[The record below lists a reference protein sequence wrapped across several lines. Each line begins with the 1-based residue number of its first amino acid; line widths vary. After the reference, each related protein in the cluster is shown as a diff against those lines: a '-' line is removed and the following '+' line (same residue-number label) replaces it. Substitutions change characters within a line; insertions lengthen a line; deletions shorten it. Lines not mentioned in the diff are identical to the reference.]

1 MNRSSSRWIIGVLA
15 VVVVVALFYGFRHE
29 RPKPQPTASQNAPA
43 VATAPAPQP
52 PTAAPASQSASPSRE
67 LAATGSNPHDLTPN
81 AAAQAPAVPNF
92 VDLVQT
98 VKPAVV
104 SVRVKSDLAPQI
116 TSGEEGTNPFEGTPL
131 EPFFRQFSPPGE
143 WHQGQGIPHRYVQ
156 AQGSG
161 FFISAEGHIVTN
173 NHVVAN
179 AVQLQ
184 IVMDDGKVLDA
195 KVIGTDPKTDLALLK
210 VEGQNAFPFVSLAD
224 DLPNIGEWVIA
235 MGNPFGLGGTVTA
248 GIVSARGRDI
258 GSGPYNDFLQIDA
271 AVNRG
276 NSGGPTFN
284 MSGRVIGVNTAIYS
298 PSGGSVGIAFDI
310 PATTVKPVIAQLKE
324 RGYVE
329 RGWIGVQVQPVTK
342 EIADSIG
349 MKEAEG
355 ALIAGTQ
362 PDSPAA
368 KAGLKVGDVITA
380 LNGAKVKDSRD
391 LARQVAGMAPSTTVE
406 IGYSR
411 EGKQE
416 TAQVTI
422 AQLKVQHQP
431 PQKRE
436 APAQSGGTSQTSRLG
451 IAVAPAA
458 RVMGIGEQG
467 VAVIRVDP
475 SGKGAEAGL
484 QPGDVIVQLGGKE
497 VSSPEEVTR
506 ALEAATAQ
514 KKQHVLALVRRN
526 DREMFIAL
534 PTG

>member
-15 VVVVVALFYGFRHE
+15 IVVVVALFYGLRHE
-29 RPKPQPTASQNAPA
+29 RPTSQPTASQNAPA
-43 VATAPAPQP
+43 LATAPAPQP
-52 PTAAPASQSASPSRE
+52 PTAAPASPSATPSRA

-98 VKPAVV
+98 VKPAVA
-104 SVRVKSDLAPQI
+104 SVRVKSDVTPQI
-116 TSGEEGTNPFEGTPL
+116 TSPEEGTNPFEGTPL

-143 WHQGQGIPHRYVQ
+143 GRQGIPHRYVQ

-161 FFISAEGHIVTN
+161 FFINAEGHIVTN

-184 IVMDDGKVLDA
+184 VVMDDGKVLDA

-210 VEGQNAFPFVSLAD
+210 VEGQSAFPFVTLAD
-224 DLPNIGEWVIA
+224 DLPKIGEWVIA

-248 GIVSARGRDI
+248 GIVSAQGRDI
-258 GSGPYNDFLQIDA
+258 GSGSYNDFLQIDA

-342 EIADSIG
+342 EIADSLG

-355 ALIAGTQ
+355 ALVSSAA

-368 KAGLKVGDVITA
+368 KAGLKVGDVITT
-380 LNGAKVKDSRD
+380 LNGSKVKDARD
-391 LARQVAGMAPSTTVE
+391 LARQVAGMAPNSPVE
-406 IGYSR
+406 IGFLR
-411 EGKQE
+411 NGKEE

-431 PQKRE
+431 PQKRQ
-436 APAQSGGTSQTSRLG
+436 APAQSGENPQTSRLG

-484 QPGDVIVQLGGKE
+484 QPGDVIVQLGGKD

-506 ALEAATAQ
+506 ALQAATAQ
-514 KKQHVLALVRRN
+514 RKQHVLALVRRN

>member
-1 MNRSSSRWIIGVLA
+1 MNRSSSRWIIGALA
-15 VVVVVALFYGFRHE
+15 ILVVVALSYGLRRE
-29 RPKPQPTASQNAPA
+29 AQPIAAQNSPTIAPVPPPQPSTS
-43 VATAPAPQP
+43 PAPQ
-52 PTAAPASQSASPSRE
+52 SAVP
-67 LAATGSNPHDLTPN
+67 LLAQAATSSNPHDLSPN

-92 VDLVQT
+92 VDLVQA

-104 SVRVKSDLAPQI
+104 SVRVKSDMTPQI
-116 TSGEEGTNPFEGTPL
+116 SSSDGGTNPFEGTPL
-131 EPFFRQFSPPGE
+131 EPFFRQFGAPG
-143 WHQGQGIPHRYVQ
+143 QGQQDRGLRHRYVQ

-161 FFISAEGHIVTN
+161 FFISADGYIVTN
-173 NHVVAN
+173 NHVVTN

-184 IVMDDGKVLDA
+184 IVKDDGTVLDA

-210 VEGQNAFPFVSLAD
+210 VEGQNAFPFVTFAD
-224 DLPNIGEWVIA
+224 DRPKTGEWVIA

-248 GIVSARGRDI
+248 GIVSAMGRDI

-271 AVNRG
+271 PVNRG

-284 MSGRVIGVNTAIYS
+284 MKGRVIGVNTAIYS

-310 PATTVKPVIAQLKE
+310 PASTIKPVIEQLKE

-342 EIADSIG
+342 EIADSLGI
-349 MKEAEG
+349 KETEG
-355 ALIAGTQ
+355 ALVSSTQ

-368 KAGLKVGDVITA
+368 KAGLKVGDVITS
-380 LNGAKVKDSRD
+380 LNGNKVKDSRD
-391 LARQVAGMAPSTTVE
+391 LARQVAGIAPNSSVALA
-406 IGYSR
+406 YLR
-411 EGKQE
+411 DGKQE
-416 TAQVTI
+416 TAQITI
-422 AQLKVQHQP
+422 AQLKEPAKPKQETP
-431 PQKRE
+431 PQSG
-436 APAQSGGTSQTSRLG
+436 ANPQSSRLG

-475 SGKGAEAGL
+475 NGKGAEVGL
-484 QPGDVIVQLGGKE
+484 QSGDVIVQLGGKD
-497 VSSPEEVTR
+497 VSSPEEVSR
-506 ALEAATAQ
+506 AIEAAASQ

>member
-1 MNRSSSRWIIGVLA
+1 MNRSSSRWITGALA
-15 VVVVVALFYGFRHE
+15 IAVIAALFYGLRYE
-29 RPKPQPTASQNAPA
+29 RSKPQPLATQNTPT
-43 VATAPAPQP
+43 VATQPPQP
-52 PTAAPASQSASPSRE
+52 SMPTPQPGASSRAQAAASSS
-67 LAATGSNPHDLTPN
+67 PHDLSPN

-92 VDLVQT
+92 VDLVQA

-104 SVRVKSDLAPQI
+104 SVRVKSDVTPQI
-116 TSGEEGTNPFEGTPL
+116 ASGDGGTNPFEGTPF
-131 EPFFRQFSPPGE
+131 EPFFRQFSPPGQGE
-143 WHQGQGIPHRYVQ
+143 QGQGLRHRYVQ

-184 IVMDDGKVLDA
+184 IVKDDGAVLDA

-210 VEGQNAFPFVSLAD
+210 VEGQNAFPFVTFAD
-224 DLPNIGEWVIA
+224 DLPKTGEWVIA

-248 GIVSARGRDI
+248 GIVSAMGRDI

-284 MSGRVIGVNTAIYS
+284 MNGRVIGVNTAIYS

-324 RGYVE
+324 HGFVE

-342 EIADSIG
+342 EIADSLG
-349 MKEAEG
+349 MKETEG
-355 ALIAGTQ
+355 ALVSNAA

-368 KAGLKVGDVITA
+368 KAGLKVGDVITT
-380 LNGAKVKDSRD
+380 LNGSKVKDARD
-391 LARQVAGMAPSTTVE
+391 LARQVAGMAPNSPVG
-406 IGYSR
+406 IGFMR
-411 EGKQE
+411 NGKEE
-416 TAQVTI
+416 TAHVTI
-422 AQLKVQHQP
+422 AQLKDQP
-431 PQKRE
+431 KPKRE
-436 APAQSGGTSQTSRLG
+436 APPPSGANPQSSRLG

-467 VAVIRVDP
+467 VAIIRVDP
-475 SGKGAEAGL
+475 GGKGAEAGL
-484 QPGDVIVQLGGKE
+484 RPGDVIVQMGGND

-506 ALEAATAQ
+506 AFEAATAQ
-514 KKQHVLALVRRN
+514 KKQHVLALVRRE

-534 PTG
+534 PTS

>member
-1 MNRSSSRWIIGVLA
+1 MNRSSSRWIIGALVIVA
-15 VVVVVALFYGFRHE
+15 AVALIYGLRHDQ
-29 RPKPQPTASQNAPA
+29 PKPQPLASENSPTVAA
-43 VATAPAPQP
+43 VPPPQPSTPPAPQ
-52 PTAAPASQSASPSRE
+52 SATPSRPQ
-67 LAATGSNPHDLTPN
+67 AATSSNPHDLSPN

-92 VDLVQT
+92 VDLVQA

-104 SVRVKSDLAPQI
+104 SVRVKSDVTPQVS
-116 TSGEEGTNPFEGTPL
+116 SGDGGTNPFEGTPF
-131 EPFFRQFSPPGE
+131 EPFFRQFSPPG
-143 WHQGQGIPHRYVQ
+143 QGESDQGLRHRYVQ

-184 IVMDDGKVLDA
+184 IVRDDGAVLDA

-210 VEGQNAFPFVSLAD
+210 VEGKNAFPFVTFAD
-224 DLPNIGEWVIA
+224 DLPKTGEWVIA

-248 GIVSARGRDI
+248 GIVSAMGRDI

-276 NSGGPTFN
+276 NSGGPTFDMN
-284 MSGRVIGVNTAIYS
+284 GRVIGVNTAIYS

-324 RGYVE
+324 RGFVE

-342 EIADSIG
+342 EIADGLG
-349 MKEAEG
+349 MKETEG
-355 ALIAGTQ
+355 ALVSGTQ

-368 KAGLKVGDVITA
+368 KVGLKVGDVITT
-380 LNGAKVKDSRD
+380 LNGSKVKDARD
-391 LARQVAGMAPSTTVE
+391 LARQVAGMAPNSPVQ
-406 IGYSR
+406 IGFLR
-411 EGKQE
+411 DGNEQ

-422 AQLKVQHQP
+422 AQLQDQPKPKRETP
-431 PQKRE
+431 PQSG
-436 APAQSGGTSQTSRLG
+436 ANPQSSRLG

-467 VAVIRVDP
+467 VAIIRVDP

-484 QPGDVIVQLGGKE
+484 RPGDVIVQLGGKDI
-497 VSSPEEVTR
+497 SSPEEVTR
-506 ALEAATAQ
+506 AFDAATAQ
-514 KKQHVLALVRRN
+514 KKQHVLALVRRE

-534 PTG
+534 PTS

>member
-1 MNRSSSRWIIGVLA
+1 MNRSSSRWLA
-15 VVVVVALFYGFRHE
+15 GLLAIVVVVALFYGLRHE
-29 RPKPQPTASQNAPA
+29 RPTAQPTATQNAPP
-43 VATAPAPQP
+43 VATVPPAQPSTPPAPQ
-52 PTAAPASQSASPSRE
+52 SATPSR
-67 LAATGSNPHDLTPN
+67 AQDATPSNPHDLSPN

-92 VDLVQT
+92 VNLVQA

-104 SVRVKSDLAPQI
+104 SVRVKSDMTPQI
-116 TSGEEGTNPFEGTPL
+116 TSGDGGTNPFEGTPF
-131 EPFFRQFSPPGE
+131 EPFFRHFGAPG
-143 WHQGQGIPHRYVQ
+143 QGQQDQGQRHQYVQ

-184 IVMDDGKVLDA
+184 IVKDDGTVLDA

-210 VEGQNAFPFVSLAD
+210 VEGKNAFPFVSFAD
-224 DLPNIGEWVIA
+224 DLPKTGEWVIA

-248 GIVSARGRDI
+248 GIVSAMGRDI

-271 AVNRG
+271 PVNRG

-284 MSGRVIGVNTAIYS
+284 MDGRVIGVNTAIFS

-324 RGYVE
+324 RGFVE

-342 EIADSIG
+342 EIADSLGI
-349 MKEAEG
+349 KETEG
-355 ALIAGTQ
+355 ALISGTQ

-368 KAGLKVGDVITA
+368 KAGLKVGDVITT

-391 LARQVAGMAPSTTVE
+391 LARQVAGMAPNSPVDV
-406 IGYSR
+406 GFVR
-411 EGKQE
+411 DGKQE
-416 TAQVTI
+416 TAKVTI
-422 AQLKVQHQP
+422 AQLKDESTP
-431 PQKRE
+431 KRE
-436 APAQSGGTSQTSRLG
+436 APPQSGANPQSSRLG

-467 VAVIRVDP
+467 VAIIRVDP
-475 SGKGAEAGL
+475 GGKGAEVGL

-497 VSSPEEVTR
+497 VSSPDEVTR
-506 ALEAATAQ
+506 ALDAASAQ

>member
-1 MNRSSSRWIIGVLA
+1 MNRSSSRWITGALAIVVL
-15 VVVVVALFYGFRHE
+15 VALFYGLRHE
-29 RPKPQPTASQNAPA
+29 QPTAQQTATPNAPS
-43 VATAPAPQP
+43 VATVPPPSTPPAPQ
-52 PTAAPASQSASPSRE
+52 TATPPSRAQ
-67 LAATGSNPHDLTPN
+67 AASSSNPHDLSPN

-92 VDLVQT
+92 VNLVQA

-104 SVRVKSDLAPQI
+104 SVRVKSDVTPQV
-116 TSGEEGTNPFEGTPL
+116 TSEDGGSNPFEGTPL
-131 EPFFRQFSPPGE
+131 EPFFRQFGTPGQGE
-143 WHQGQGIPHRYVQ
+143 QGQGLRHQYVQ

-161 FFISAEGHIVTN
+161 FFISPEGHIVTN

-184 IVMDDGKVLDA
+184 IVKDDGTVLDA

-210 VEGQNAFPFVSLAD
+210 VEGKNAFPFVSFAD
-224 DLPNIGEWVIA
+224 DLPKTGEWVIA

-248 GIVSARGRDI
+248 GIVSAMGRDI

-271 AVNRG
+271 PVNRG

-284 MSGRVIGVNTAIYS
+284 MDGRVIGVNTAIYS

-324 RGYVE
+324 RGFVE

-342 EIADSIG
+342 EIADSLG
-349 MKEAEG
+349 TKETEG
-355 ALIAGTQ
+355 ALVSGTQ

-368 KAGLKVGDVITA
+368 MAGLKVGDVITT
-380 LNGAKVKDSRD
+380 LNGSKVKDSRD
-391 LARQVAGMAPSTTVE
+391 LARQVAGMAPNSPVE
-406 IGYSR
+406 VGFVR
-411 EGKQE
+411 EGKQD
-416 TAQVTI
+416 TAKVTI
-422 AQLKVQHQP
+422 AQLKDQP
-431 PQKRE
+431 KPNRE
-436 APAQSGGTSQTSRLG
+436 TAPQSGANPQSSRLG

-467 VAVIRVDP
+467 VAIIRVEP

-484 QPGDVIVQLGGKE
+484 RPGDVIVQLGGKE
-497 VSSPEEVTR
+497 VSSPDEVTR
-506 ALEAATAQ
+506 ALDAATAQ